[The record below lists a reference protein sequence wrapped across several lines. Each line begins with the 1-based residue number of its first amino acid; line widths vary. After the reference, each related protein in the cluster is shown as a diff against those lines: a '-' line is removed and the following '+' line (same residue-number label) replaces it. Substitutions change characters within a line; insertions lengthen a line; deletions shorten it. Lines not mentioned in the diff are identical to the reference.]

1 MFYNYARKIEEVGGF
16 KVRELVLEGTIFKK
30 RQNKKLLLM
39 FIDIVLISLSF
50 ILAIIFRFYI
60 EGTSFHT
67 TLLLIEGFALQ
78 ICLSIIV
85 MISCQ
90 WLMKQYQSVWT
101 VAGFEDFTLGAL
113 SLMGGTTI
121 NLLISIFLPNRLP
134 YLVTILAG
142 LLSIML
148 CNGIRIQ
155 WRIIRRAIFTK
166 SHQISENPDRVLIY
180 GAGMGGAMVAKE
192 YRQHPSLNKKVIGFI
207 DDDKEK
213 MGTYIGTV
221 PVLGTFEDLVN
232 LVKKYQIHEVIVA
245 IAHLEQEKLSYVFR
259 AMNPIQV
266 VVKVMPGLF
275 ELIDGRLNIG
285 MIKEVS
291 VADLLARDSIKLDH
305 EGISDYLENQV
316 VMVTGGGGSIGSE
329 LCRQIVKFKPKQLII
344 VDIYENNAY
353 DLQNE
358 LLYNYSDLNLVTLIA
373 SVRDRNRLNQI
384 YESYKPQVVFHA
396 AAHKH
401 VPLMEVSPS
410 EAIKNNVL
418 GTLNCAELAHEHGAK
433 RFVLISTDKAVNPT
447 NVMGATKRL
456 CEMIIQSINPISET
470 EFVAVRFGNVLGSNG
485 SVVPLFKKQI
495 AKGGPVTLTHKEI
508 TRYFMTIPEAAQ
520 LVLQAGG
527 FAHGGEIFVLD
538 MGKPVKIYDLAE
550 NLIKLSGYEPNVDI
564 EIEVTGL
571 RPGEKLY
578 EELLMDEE
586 GLTET
591 RHKKI
596 FIGLPGEFELD
607 MVKSQINELLQVAT
621 TKGIQELKD
630 KLKEVVPT
638 YEEPSHH
645 QLDRGKVT
653 LPVEE
658 RHDANQ
664 RLSLVAQGTHHKVG

>member
-1 MFYNYARKIEEVGGF
+1 M
-16 KVRELVLEGTIFKK
+16 RELVLEGAIFKK
-30 RQNKKLLLM
+30 RQNKKLILI
-39 FIDIVLISLSF
+39 FIDIVLINLSF

-60 EGTSFHT
+60 EGTSFNA
-67 TLLLIEGFALQ
+67 TLLLIESFALQ
-78 ICLSIIV
+78 IVLSTAV
-85 MISCQ
+85 MIICQ
-90 WLMKQYQSVWT
+90 WMMKQYQSVWT

-113 SLMGGTTI
+113 SLMGGTVI
-121 NLLISIFLPNRLP
+121 NLLTSVFLPSRLP
-134 YLVTILAG
+134 YLVTMLAG
-142 LLSIML
+142 VLSIMF
-148 CNGIRIQ
+148 CNGIRLQ
-155 WRIIRRAIFTK
+155 WRIMRRAI
-166 SHQISENPDRVLIY
+166 SSRHQQLDGIPERVLIY

-213 MGTYIGTV
+213 MGAYIGTV
-221 PVLGTFEDLVN
+221 PVLGTFEDLVD
-232 LVKKYQIHEVIVA
+232 LVEKYQIDEVVVA
-245 IAHLEQEKLSYVFR
+245 IAHLGQEKLSYVFR

-285 MIKEVS
+285 MMKEVS
-291 VADLLARDSIKLDH
+291 VEDLLARESIKLDY

-358 LLYNYSDLNLVTLIA
+358 LLYNYPDLNLVTLIA
-373 SVRDRNRLNQI
+373 SVRDRNRLHQI
-384 YESYKPQVVFHA
+384 YEAYKPDVVFHA

-418 GTLNCAELAHEHGAK
+418 GTLNCAELAHEHGVK

-447 NVMGATKRL
+447 NIMGATKRL
-456 CEMIIQSINPISET
+456 CEMVIQSLNPVSET

-495 AKGGPVTLTHKEI
+495 AKGGPITLTHKEI

-527 FAHGGEIFVLD
+527 FAQGGEIFVLD

-550 NLIKLSGYEPNVDI
+550 NLIKLSGYEPHVDI
-564 EIEVTGL
+564 EIKVTGL

-586 GLTET
+586 GLKET
-591 RHKKI
+591 RNEKI
-596 FIGLPGEFELD
+596 FIGRPGDFELSK
-607 MVKSQINELLQVAT
+607 VKSNIQELVEIAT
-621 TKGIQELKD
+621 TKGTQELKI

-645 QLDRGKVT
+645 KVT
-653 LPVEE
+653 
-658 RHDANQ
+658 
-664 RLSLVAQGTHHKVG
+664 